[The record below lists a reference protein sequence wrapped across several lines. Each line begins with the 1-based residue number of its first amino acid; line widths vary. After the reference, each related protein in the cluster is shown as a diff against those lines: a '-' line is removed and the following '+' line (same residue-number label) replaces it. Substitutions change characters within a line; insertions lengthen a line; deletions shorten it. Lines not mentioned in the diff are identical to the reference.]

1 MATARHGSH
10 PLGRLRLPHGLGGR
24 PARKRS
30 AAATPIEVSGSWL
43 ALKEPEALIE
53 SWNALQSC
61 PPSIVERRST
71 IRTFLYDLLNF
82 ANVLKDN
89 EWQITA
95 WAKAPAELMRVRF
108 ATEELAKASVCAK
121 DLIC

>member
-1 MATARHGSH
+1 MATARHG
-10 PLGRLRLPHGLGGR
+10 PRPRGRLRLPHGLGGR

-30 AAATPIEVSGSWL
+30 TAATPIEVSGSWL
-43 ALKEPEALIE
+43 VLKEPDALIE

-71 IRTFLYDLLNF
+71 IRTFLYDLANF
-82 ANVLKDN
+82 ANVLKGN

-95 WAKAPAELMRVRF
+95 WGKVPAELMRVRF
-108 ATEELAKASVCAK
+108 AAEELAKASVCAK